1 MSPKQ
6 THLSIRTRLI
16 VSIATCTLAGLS
28 GLAAAAHSWRANARI
43 NKSFPAIAK
52 TGPAPS
58 VPERRRPIAEFESEL
73 VTLTPH
79 GFEPREIT
87 RPQGR
92 FLLMVD
98 NLSGLATSNLQLN
111 RKVGGRLREFVMRR
125 EDANWSD
132 VIDLPP
138 GRYVLSDADHP
149 EWTCQVTITAK

>member
-1 MSPKQ
+1 
-6 THLSIRTRLI
+6 
-16 VSIATCTLAGLS
+16 
-28 GLAAAAHSWRANARI
+28 
-43 NKSFPAIAK
+43 
-52 TGPAPS
+52 
-58 VPERRRPIAEFESEL
+58 
-73 VTLTPH
+73 
-79 GFEPREIT
+79 
-87 RPQGR
+87 
-92 FLLMVD
+92 MVD